1 MVFGAAVGCL
11 GLSRKRAARLFM
23 YLTLRDTLSAATRLN
38 LVGPLEAAAALRRCA
53 AVAEKLSSEAAAA
66 AEVAAASAQSAQSAR
81 SAQSAQS
88 AQSASAQHETAAVT
102 ALNSAVV
109 AVVRRAAATSPLV
122 DILQGGHDS
131 LYSRLF
137 SS

>member
-81 SAQSAQS
+81 SARSAQS
-88 AQSASAQHETAAVT
+88 VSAQHETAAVT
-102 ALNSAVV
+102 ALNPAVV